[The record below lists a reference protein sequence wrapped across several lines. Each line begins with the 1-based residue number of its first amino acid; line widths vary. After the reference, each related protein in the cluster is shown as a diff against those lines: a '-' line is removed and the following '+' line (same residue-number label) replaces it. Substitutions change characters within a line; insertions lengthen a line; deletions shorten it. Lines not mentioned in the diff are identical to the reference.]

1 MEHPS
6 RRLGSQRS
14 KVGVVVPPKPKAW
27 LPKKKI
33 VGVVGTSNPKVWL
46 PKKKVGTSK
55 PRGHFKIVTSSFSFT
70 KPQSLKKS
78 G

>member
-1 MEHPS
+1 
-6 RRLGSQRS
+6 
-14 KVGVVVPPKPKAW
+14 VGVVGTSKPKAW

-33 VGVVGTSNPKVWL
+33 GVVGTSNPKAWL